1 MLVNF
6 DTYSGLI
13 LLSLHS
19 NTSCLLLLKIAFDK
33 VTLFRFY
40 CFILKV
46 VSHEKILRLGV
57 SY

>member
-13 LLSLHS
+13 LLFLYT
-19 NTSCLLLLKIAFDK
+19 NTSCLLKIIFDK
-33 VTLFRFY
+33 ITLFRFY

-46 VSHEKILRLGV
+46 VSHGEIL
-57 SY
+57 